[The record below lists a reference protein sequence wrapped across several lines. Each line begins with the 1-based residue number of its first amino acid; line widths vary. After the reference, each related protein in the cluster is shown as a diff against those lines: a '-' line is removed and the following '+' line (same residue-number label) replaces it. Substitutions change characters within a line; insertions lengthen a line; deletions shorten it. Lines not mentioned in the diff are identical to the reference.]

1 MLAFEGTDRGAE
13 ELRGLFA
20 RAHNINLNN
29 LLGGGVGALWGLP
42 LVVVRLLAPVHQW
55 CSAACKRRHFVLAAC
70 LSATAALQ
78 LARACTSKCKFTQ
91 LQRRVLTH
99 SPNCHLLLRLPS
111 QATDADKAFFA
122 RRDIDLRRVLMMELE
137 ARAEAIICRMLTA
150 GGGALPETLPA
161 LDGSV
166 YVTCSLGAAGDH
178 SFLEAG
184 IMPLLTQLGV
194 PMESL
199 GGHLGTIR
207 RYIGDTSKAR
217 PDSCLSSPLS
227 RFDCSYDRRL
237 GTAAAELLRLQDS
250 ALKRRLNTARAGS
263 AAAAATA
270 ASCRRSKH
278 HQSTAAAVAT
288 AEAAAVAAAAEVAA
302 LRSARKCTKQS
313 ARELMTSVLEARCD
327 VKAWATPQPLG
338 AHAADGAGSG
348 FAITAVKT
356 EDG

>member
-1 MLAFEGTDRGAE
+1 
-13 ELRGLFA
+13 
-20 RAHNINLNN
+20 
-29 LLGGGVGALWGLP
+29 
-42 LVVVRLLAPVHQW
+42 
-55 CSAACKRRHFVLAAC
+55 
-70 LSATAALQ
+70 
-78 LARACTSKCKFTQ
+78 
-91 LQRRVLTH
+91 
-99 SPNCHLLLRLPS
+99 
-111 QATDADKAFFA
+111 
-122 RRDIDLRRVLMMELE
+122 MMELE
-137 ARAEAIICRMLTA
+137 ARAEAIIRRMLAA

-250 ALKRRLNTARAGS
+250 ALKRRLTTARAGC
-263 AAAAATA
+263 AAAAAA
-270 ASCRRSKH
+270 AANCRRSKH
-278 HQSTAAAVAT
+278 HQGGSSSSSSAAAAVAT

-313 ARELMTSVLEARCD
+313 ARELMISVLEARCD

>member
-1 MLAFEGTDRGAE
+1 MKRERGDVVPDSREEHSSSKSSAMQKAGNKRALNAAPDSAAAGASKRVRQGPDPMKEFSVLLTREFVQRCCTKYTLLHCKYTPVAGIITLRTVHLSLLRGQPLKDGKEEVMLAFEGTDRGAE

-42 LVVVRLLAPVHQW
+42 LVVVRMLAPFHLY
-55 CSAACKRRHFVLAAC
+55 CTACKRKQCQQPR
-70 LSATAALQ
+70 TAANMRSSLH
-78 LARACTSKCKFTQ
+78 LTRIELFLLSCARS
-91 LQRRVLTH
+91 
-99 SPNCHLLLRLPS
+99 S

-122 RRDIDLRRVLMMELE
+122 RRDTDLRRVLMMELE
-137 ARAEAIICRMLTA
+137 ARAEAIIRRMLAA

-217 PDSCLSSPLS
+217 PDSSLSSPLS
-227 RFDCSYDRRL
+227 
-237 GTAAAELLRLQDS
+237 
-250 ALKRRLNTARAGS
+250 
-263 AAAAATA
+263 
-270 ASCRRSKH
+270 
-278 HQSTAAAVAT
+278 
-288 AEAAAVAAAAEVAA
+288 
-302 LRSARKCTKQS
+302 
-313 ARELMTSVLEARCD
+313 
-327 VKAWATPQPLG
+327 
-338 AHAADGAGSG
+338 
-348 FAITAVKT
+348 
-356 EDG
+356 